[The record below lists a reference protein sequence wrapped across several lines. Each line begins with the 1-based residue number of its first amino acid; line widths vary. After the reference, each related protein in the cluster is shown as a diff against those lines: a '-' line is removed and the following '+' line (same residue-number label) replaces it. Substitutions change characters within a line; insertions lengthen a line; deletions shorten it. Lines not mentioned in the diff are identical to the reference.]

1 MKTRLAA
8 VVAASLVLVVLGL
21 PREVSAQS
29 SPLTVSTTGMTC
41 TNGVCDLGTGN
52 VGTFLNLAISAS
64 GGSGPTPFPWRV
76 VAGKLPAGL
85 KMAKFFGVESTE
97 ITGTPT
103 QVETRDFT
111 VQVTDGAGD
120 TAQQA
125 FSITIN
131 PPRPLVITS
140 GSCCPSGTVGTA
152 YHTNFFADGGVQPYT
167 WSISS
172 GQLPP
177 GLKLA
182 KFAPAGLSGNPT
194 TAGSFSFTVTVTD
207 KTGTQTS
214 EAGSITIS

>member
-8 VVAASLVLVVLGL
+8 VVVASLMVVALGL
-21 PREVSAQS
+21 PHQVSAQS
-29 SPLTVSTTGMTC
+29 SPLAIGTAGLTC
-41 TNGVCDLGTGN
+41 SNGVCDLSTGN

-64 GGSGPTPFPWRV
+64 GGSGPTPFTWRV
-76 VAGKLPAGL
+76 VVGKLPAGL
-85 KMAKFFGVESTE
+85 KMARFFGVESTE

-103 QVETRDFT
+103 KVETSTFT
-111 VQVTDGAGD
+111 AQVTDGAGD

-182 KFAPAGLSGNPT
+182 PKPPAGISGTPS
-194 TAGSFSFTVTVTD
+194 TAGTFTFTVTVTD
-207 KTGTQTS
+207 KAGTQTS
-214 EAGSITIS
+214 EPGSITIS